1 MNNNNSD
8 EHLRTYFQR
17 PPPSP
22 QKFLTPRGS
31 PQTTPTK
38 YRPDGGDR
46 YIPVRESEHDWA
58 VKYASISKSPLVDAS
73 NSTPVRRLFGYNNTN
88 NASTPG
94 HQHQQTNSDGHQ
106 QQTSTIP
113 SSSPSSTHSHHHQQ
127 NNGGNNNNNGGVGGS
142 MAASSSS
149 SGNNGNSNASP
160 TSSTASNAAVIQSEE
175 ISHDS
180 ITHRALLTNELLKQT
195 IIDVRSDCDST
206 DGVQMLQRH
215 THHSLFK
222 FAHKAP
228 SFVDPSTCTST
239 LFSTSPLSADSQR
252 LLKSPRKPQRKVP
265 KNPYKVLDAPELQD
279 DFYLN
284 LVDWSSQNM
293 LSVGLNTCVY
303 LWSACNSQVVK
314 LCDLSSETSESVTSV
329 HWSERGDLLA
339 VGTQKGFLQIWDTH
353 AQKMLHNLKIHE
365 MRIGCLAWNENAICS
380 GSRDRFIL
388 HRDLRDIQRSEKRMN
403 AHRQEVCGL
412 KWSPNKEYLASGGND
427 NQLLVW
433 SLRRSEPIQTYT
445 EHNAAVKALAWSP
458 HHPSILVSGGG
469 TADRSLR
476 FWNTM
481 TGQAMQCV
489 ETGSQV
495 CNVAWSKH
503 SSELVSTH
511 GYSYNQVIL
520 WKYPSMQ
527 PITKLSGHQSR
538 VLYLAMSPDGESI
551 VTGAGDET
559 LRFWHVFSKSS
570 NLKTVRSRL
579 NLHSCIR

>member
-1 MNNNNSD
+1 MHNND
-8 EHLRTYFQR
+8 DLRAFFQR

-22 QKFLTPRGS
+22 QKFLTP
-31 PQTTPTK
+31 TTPTK

-58 VKYASISKSPLVDAS
+58 VKYASIAKSPLVDAS
-73 NSTPVRRLFGYNNTN
+73 NNTPVRRLFNYSTNNRNSSNTN
-88 NASTPG
+88 
-94 HQHQQTNSDGHQ
+94 QQTNTDGQSHQ
-106 QQTSTIP
+106 QSSATP
-113 SSSPSSTHSHHHQQ
+113 SSSSNSTYSHNHQQ
-127 NNGGNNNNNGGVGGS
+127 NNGTNNSNGSGS
-142 MAASSSS
+142 AASSSA
-149 SGNNGNSNASP
+149 NNGTNSNGSP
-160 TSSTASNAAVIQSEE
+160 TSAGGGASNAAVIQNEE

-206 DGVQMLQRH
+206 DGVQMLERH
-215 THHSLFK
+215 SNHSLFK
-222 FAHKAP
+222 YAHKVSA
-228 SFVDPSTCTST
+228 FVDPTTCTST

-314 LCDLSSETSESVTSV
+314 LCDLSSENNESVTSV

-353 AQKMLHNLKIHE
+353 AQKMLHNLKIHD